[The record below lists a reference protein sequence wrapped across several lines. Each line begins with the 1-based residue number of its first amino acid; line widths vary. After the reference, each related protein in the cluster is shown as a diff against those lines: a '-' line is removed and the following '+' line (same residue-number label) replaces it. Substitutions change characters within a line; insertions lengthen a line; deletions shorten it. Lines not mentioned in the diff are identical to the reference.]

1 MKTKVCQWVCHPD
14 PGPVI
19 QSLGCHPGQ
28 GLSSCPSVFGP
39 VPWSLILSLGFS
51 SYSWVG
57 RPLFCCVILSNV
69 LGSCPRGRHPVLGSV
84 ILAQGPPSC
93 SRDGQTVSGFVS
105 LVSPRL
111 YCLFQ
116 DMSPCLWVW
125 HFVPGYVTRF
135 LGLSARSV

>member
-1 MKTKVCQWVCHPD
+1 MSSRPRACHPI
-14 PGPVI
+14 PGV
-19 QSLGCHPGQ
+19 
-28 GLSSCPSVFGP
+28 SSWAGSV
-39 VPWSLILSLGFS
+39 ILSLCLWSSPMVFDPLSGFFILFIGRS
-51 SYSWVG
+51 SS
-57 RPLFCCVILSNV
+57 LFCCVILSNV